1 MRKNILKFISIFICI
16 MLLFS
21 SISPV
26 FALEEI
32 IDEEN
37 NQNEIIDEE
46 KETEEIKEEIDEELV
61 EEEKIEEEN
70 ITNEVANEIR
80 RVVKSIEELNMN
92 ISFQDST
99 IKPLIEDNI
108 YYFFV
113 PQPFDLTNI
122 SINYTGDITNISSG
136 SIDIDNKIITNDF
149 SQNNE
154 MTITYDEKEYIVR
167 VLKSNLPSISIS
179 LNGVTL
185 SQINSNSKEIKYPN
199 NSFSLFSDSQNL
211 SDSSVEI
218 KGRGNYSWGLPQKSY
233 QVKLS
238 SKVNILGMGKSK
250 TWLLIENYSDN
261 SLLRNK
267 TAYDLGN
274 NIGLDYTQKTNHVD
288 LWVDGEYIGIYLLT
302 EKVQVGSN
310 RVELTDDDGLIV
322 EMDNVYYAY
331 ESDYFSSNI
340 TGSHFVLK
348 DSEAEDGGVSSFKK
362 FKKYINEFESKLYSD
377 EKNWDEISSM
387 IDVESFVK
395 YFFVQEFTE
404 NSDGAKTSMF
414 MYKDGDNDV
423 LHMGPVWDF
432 DITLGNC
439 YVDYLGGNPNLD
451 YITNIKKYTSP
462 TIGWYNELYKIPEFR
477 AELLRIYN
485 EEVKDNIQIS
495 INNLDVYKEQLTL
508 SSNMHFIRWKTLGTK
523 NVLGSSIAH
532 KNKDTYEEEVAYL
545 KNWMTERF
553 NYLNRK
559 YSSESDIIKLKYNSH
574 IQNIGWEKYNLTD
587 SEISGTEG
595 RSLRLE
601 AFSLDLDTFNSEY
614 NDSSIVY
621 QTHVQNIGWQD
632 YVSNGEL
639 SGTTGLGL
647 RLEAIKIKLTG
658 KLAEDYSIRYRVH
671 VQNVG
676 WQDWKYDGELA
687 GTTGLGL
694 RLEAIQVELVKINPN
709 TISSTS
715 HIQNIGWTSKKLNE
729 TLGTIGLGLRLET
742 FTLNIENKQYN
753 GDIEYRSYI
762 NKNGWQDYVKNGE
775 KSGTEGKSKAI
786 EKINIR
792 LTDEMAENYDIYY
805 RVHVQN
811 IGWLDWAKN
820 DEITGNDLGLRI
832 EALEVVIVD
841 KGTNPPER
849 IANLP
854 GVIYYER

>member
-32 IDEEN
+32 INEED
-37 NQNEIIDEE
+37 NQNEVIDGE

-70 ITNEVANEIR
+70 ITNAVANEIKR
-80 RVVKSIEELNMN
+80 AVKSIEELNMS
-92 ISFQDST
+92 ISFQDSI
-99 IKPLIEDNI
+99 IKPLIENNI

-113 PQPFDLTNI
+113 PQPFDLSNI

-154 MTITYDEKEYIVR
+154 MTITYNEKEYIVK

-185 SQINSNSKEIKYPN
+185 NQINTNSKDIKYLN
-199 NSFSLFSDSQNL
+199 NSLNLFSDSQNI

-218 KGRGNYSWGLPQKSY
+218 KGRGNFSWGLPQKSY

-267 TAYDLGN
+267 TAYDLAS

-310 RVELTDDDGLIV
+310 RVELKNDDGLIV
-322 EMDNVYYAY
+322 EMDNLYYGG
-331 ESDYFSSNI
+331 EDHYFRSNT
-340 TGSHFVLK
+340 TGSYFVLK
-348 DSEAEDGGVSSFKK
+348 DSDAEDEGVSSFKK
-362 FKKYINEFESKLYSD
+362 FKNYINEFESKLYSND
-377 EKNWDEISSM
+377 KNWDEISSM
-387 IDVESFVK
+387 IDVESFAK
-395 YFFVQEFTE
+395 YYFIQEFTE
-404 NSDGAKTSMF
+404 NYDAARTSMF
-414 MYKDGDNDV
+414 MYKDGDNDI
-423 LHMGPVWDF
+423 LHIGPVWDF
-432 DITLGNC
+432 DITLGNF
-439 YVDYLGGNPNLD
+439 YTDNMGGNPNLD
-451 YITNIKKYTSP
+451 YIANIKKYTDSS
-462 TIGWYNELYKIPEFR
+462 IGWYNELYKIPEFR

-485 EEVKDNIQIS
+485 ETVKDNIQLS
-495 INNLDVYKEQLTL
+495 INNIDIYKDQLAP
-508 SSNMHFIRWKTLGTK
+508 SSNMHFTKWKTLGSE
-523 NVLGSSIAH
+523 NVLGSYRAH

-553 NYLNRK
+553 NYLNGR
-559 YSSESDIIKLKYNSH
+559 YSYDSNIIKLRYNSH
-574 IQNIGWEKYNLTD
+574 IQNIGWEQYNLSD
-587 SEISGTEG
+587 KEISGTEG

-601 AFSLDLDTFNSEY
+601 AMYLDLDTFNSEY

-632 YVSNGEL
+632 SVSNGEL

-671 VQNVG
+671 VQNIG
-676 WQDWKYDGELA
+676 WQEWKYDNEIA
-687 GTTGLGL
+687 GTTGLSL

-729 TLGTIGLGLRLET
+729 TLGTTGLGLRLET

-753 GDIEYRSYI
+753 GDIEYRSYVH
-762 NKNGWQDYVKNGE
+762 KNGWQDYVKNGE
-775 KSGTEGKSKAI
+775 KSGTEGQSKAI
-786 EKINIR
+786 EKISIR
-792 LTDEMAENYDIYY
+792 LTDEMAEHYDIYY

-811 IGWLDWAKN
+811 IGWLDWVKN
-820 DEITGNDLGLRI
+820 DEVTGNDLGLRI

-841 KGTNPPER
+841 KGTNPPG
-849 IANLP
+849 L
-854 GVIYYER
+854 